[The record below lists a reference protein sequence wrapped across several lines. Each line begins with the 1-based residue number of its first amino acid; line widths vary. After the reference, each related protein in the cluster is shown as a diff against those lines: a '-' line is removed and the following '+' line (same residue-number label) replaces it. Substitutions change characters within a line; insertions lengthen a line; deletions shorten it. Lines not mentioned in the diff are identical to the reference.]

1 LAKLHI
7 ALLPWGHTI
16 EDFLHGIGVS
26 FEQFCAEMTGG
37 WLFSYVQALQLAGF
51 QVTIFCFSDRSRA
64 VVSGSHQATGAE
76 ICLIPAKPSYLWM
89 RRFVADPYAW
99 ETDQMFSGRKL
110 PKLAKRIIRH
120 LLPYLATPERSLWRE
135 LRRRKVRAVLCQEYE
150 YARFD
155 IVTALGALLRLPV
168 FAIFQGGNWHSS
180 RLEKI
185 SRPLAVRR
193 CAGLIIGPSSEAAR
207 VQMEYSI
214 SSNKIARL
222 PNPLDLTDWE
232 PMARSEARKNLGIP
246 SSARVAISHGR
257 IDIFRKGLDLLLDAW
272 SRIRLAHPAEDWR
285 LVLIGSGDDVTRFR
299 ELLSG
304 PDYSSVLWIDHYI
317 RDRALMLRWLS
328 AADVYVMASRHEGFP
343 VAPLEAMACGL
354 PVVSTAVP
362 GIAEIMGEETPFPG
376 ITVPIGDAASLANA
390 MEKLLA
396 DIQLARDLGFHAK
409 RRAQDFSLLSVST
422 RLGSFL
428 AERIDKN

>member
-1 LAKLHI
+1 
-7 ALLPWGHTI
+7 
-16 EDFLHGIGVS
+16 
-26 FEQFCAEMTGG
+26 MTGG

-89 RRFVADPYAW
+89 RHFVADPYAW
-99 ETDQMFSGRKL
+99 ETEQMFSGRKL
-110 PKLAKRIIRH
+110 PKLTKGIIRH

-135 LRRRKVRAVLCQEYE
+135 LRRRNVSAVLCQEYE

-185 SRPLAVRR
+185 TRPLAVRR

-207 VQMEYSI
+207 VQMKYRI

-232 PMARSEARKNLGIP
+232 PMARSKPE
-246 SSARVAISHGR
+246 RVWVFPA
-257 IDIFRKGLDLLLDAW
+257 
-272 SRIRLAHPAEDWR
+272 AHE
-285 LVLIGSGDDVTRFR
+285 
-299 ELLSG
+299 
-304 PDYSSVLWIDHYI
+304 
-317 RDRALMLRWLS
+317 
-328 AADVYVMASRHEGFP
+328 
-343 VAPLEAMACGL
+343 
-354 PVVSTAVP
+354 
-362 GIAEIMGEETPFPG
+362 
-376 ITVPIGDAASLANA
+376 
-390 MEKLLA
+390 
-396 DIQLARDLGFHAK
+396 
-409 RRAQDFSLLSVST
+409 
-422 RLGSFL
+422 
-428 AERIDKN
+428 